1 MARPMQSRR
10 GPKKGGPSQ
19 PKTRSNKPPRKAS
32 PHQDSPRPQ
41 RYKGKSGAQDGESS
55 EFPVRRFKQSTEGRP
70 PRPKADFQNKRP
82 RYDTYEEKGA
92 IANRSDEG
100 SAAEND
106 GDLIYGRHSVLAVLQ
121 SERALNRIWVLSHLR
136 YDSRFHT
143 LIDQAKRNGAT
154 VDEVD
159 SRRLDYLTHQG
170 KHQGIAVQVAAA
182 EYLEL
187 GDLITQAKAA
197 TATPVIIALDG
208 IKDPHNLGAIIRTA
222 EALGAQ
228 GIIVPQR
235 RAVGLTSTVMKVAA
249 GAVESL
255 PIARVTN
262 LNQALEQLKEDG
274 FWIYGLAAT
283 GNVALPGL
291 DAATDAMVLV
301 VGAEGEG
308 LSLLTQKHCDRL
320 VSIPLAGKSASL
332 NASVAAGMA
341 LYEIFRQ
348 RWLQRVHLLPTKV

>member
-1 MARPMQSRR
+1 MARPIQSRR

-19 PKTRSNKPPRKAS
+19 PKSRSNKPPRKAS
-32 PHQDSPRPQ
+32 PYQDSPRPQ
-41 RYKGKSGAQDGESS
+41 RYQGKSGAQDGESS
-55 EFPVRRFKQSTEGRP
+55 EFPVRRFKQSTDGRP

-82 RYDTYEEKGA
+82 RYGTYEEK
-92 IANRSDEG
+92 
-100 SAAEND
+100 
-106 GDLIYGRHSVLAVLQ
+106 
-121 SERALNRIWVLSHLR
+121 NRIWVLSHLR

-283 GNVALPGL
+283 GNVALPDL

-332 NASVAAGMA
+332 NASVASGMA
-341 LYEIFRQ
+341 LYEIFRR